1 MAELIHETQPVAVAG
16 AKLEDADVAVI
27 LVHGRGGG
35 VQSILSLIN
44 HIKGE
49 KIAYL
54 APAAEGNT
62 WYPNRFIAP
71 RASNQPK
78 LDSALATVKGLLNK
92 IKEAGIPPEK
102 TVIMGFSQGACLAV
116 ESAARYPQTYGGVVA
131 LSGGLIGA
139 EGELTGYEGSLE
151 GTPVFLGCSDIDF
164 HIPVERVH
172 ETRDIMSGLGAT
184 VDERIYPGMGHTINQ
199 DEMDAVNAIISNL
212 LKS

>member
-1 MAELIHETQPVAVAG
+1 MTEQIHEKQPVATAG
-16 AKLEDADVAVI
+16 TALEDAEIAVI
-27 LVHGRGGG
+27 MIHGRGGG
-35 VQSILSLIN
+35 VQSILPLSN
-44 HIKGE
+44 HIDGE

-78 LDSALATVKGLLNK
+78 LDSALATVKALLNK
-92 IKEAGIPPEK
+92 VAEAGIPAEK

-116 ESAARYPQTYGGVVA
+116 EAAARHPQRYGGVIA

-139 EGELTGYEGSLE
+139 NGELGGYEGSLA
-151 GTPVFLGCSDIDF
+151 GTPVFLGCSDVDF

-172 ETRDIMSGLGAT
+172 ETRDIMTTLGAE

-199 DEMDAVNAIISNL
+199 DEMDAVNSIIGALVS
-212 LKS
+212 

>member
-1 MAELIHETQPVAVAG
+1 MAEQIHETQPVAIAG
-16 AKLEDADVAVI
+16 TALEDAEIAVI
-27 LVHGRGGG
+27 MIHGRGGG
-35 VQSILSLIN
+35 VQSILPLSN
-44 HIKGE
+44 HIDGE

-78 LDSALATVKGLLNK
+78 LDSALATVKGLLDK
-92 IKEAGIPPEK
+92 VAEAGIPAEK

-116 ESAARYPQTYGGVVA
+116 EAAARHPQRYGGVIA

-139 EGELTGYEGSLE
+139 NGELEGYEGSLA
-151 GTPVFLGCSDIDF
+151 GTPVFLGCSDVDF

-172 ETRDIMSGLGAT
+172 ETRDIMTTLGAE

-199 DEMDAVNAIISNL
+199 DEMDAVNSIIGRL
-212 LKS
+212 LD